1 MKISAKILLFLTILY
16 TMSGIALGL
25 FCTEMVK
32 AESGYHEIV
41 IEQSTGRVLYENGAH
56 KQMPMASTTKIATCI
71 TAIENYP
78 GDIDERVRVPDCAVG
93 TEGSSLYLKKGETL
107 LLSDILYG
115 LMLRSGN
122 DCAVSI
128 AVLTAGSVEN
138 FARLM
143 NQTAKKAGANQTNF
157 VNPHGLHDDNHY
169 TTASD
174 LAKITAYA
182 MNNSLFKKIASTKRY
197 VLHRST
203 DECGQVILNKNKLLS
218 SFDGANGVKTGYTKK
233 AGRCLVSSAT
243 RDDMTVIAVTLD
255 CGPMF
260 DECSRLM
267 QYAFDNYEMRDLLP
281 KGTIAY
287 CCNGNGSKIFPLGT
301 SGSARYPVKKDGSE
315 QPGYEICDVNI
326 ASDKAKTGDENGKI
340 NIYLDKRLIFS
351 QKLFII

>member
-1 MKISAKILLFLTILY
+1 MKISAKIALFLTILC
-16 TMSGIALGL
+16 TMSGIVLG
-25 FCTEMVK
+25 TMQSKTVN
-32 AESGYHEIV
+32 AERGYHEIV

-56 KQMPMASTTKIATCI
+56 KKMPMASTTKIATCI
-71 TAIENYP
+71 TAIENYH
-78 GDIDERVRVPDCAVG
+78 GDIDGRVRVPDCAVG
-93 TEGSSLYLKKGETL
+93 TEGSSLYLKRGETL
-107 LLSDILYG
+107 LFSDLLYG

-128 AVLTAGSVEN
+128 AVLTAGNVEN
-138 FARLM
+138 FAKLM

-182 MNNSLFKKIASTKRY
+182 MNNELFKKIVSTKRY
-197 VLHRST
+197 VLHRSS

-218 SFDGANGVKTGYTKK
+218 SFEGANGVKTGYTKK

-260 DECSRLM
+260 EECSRLM
-267 QYAFDNYEMRDLLP
+267 KYAFDNYEMRDLSP

-287 CCNGNGSKIFPLGT
+287 CCNGSGSKTFALGT
-301 SGSARYPVKKDGSE
+301 TESVRYPVKKDGSE
-315 QPGYEICDVNI
+315 RPGYGICDVKI
-326 ASDKAKTGDENGKI
+326 AGDGAKIGDENGKL